1 MAVVAISFDAGAG
14 HVLRDLK
21 TGTLE
26 IVEGVNGR
34 SSLRC
39 QIISVDGSYQP
50 DVDQEVTVTIDS
62 ALAFRGVVVDTEV
75 EYIALGN
82 GLITTVDAADYSCLA
97 ERRVIRAS
105 TPGGVT
111 GRTAIDYIVDNYL
124 ADYGVTRDP
133 GMPEGGD
140 IGALSYHYAKA
151 TEVLDDVVRIASAP
165 QGWLWRID
173 EDKVLTAFLPSL
185 SAWPC
190 PFTVE
195 TADPNL
201 VGDIRI
207 SKLRAEYANRVF
219 LTTGI
224 GIEVDGIEQVIT
236 MMSEDAGSI
245 ANRGIY
251 ETAISTPG
259 PMLADAA
266 QQVADGYLR
275 KLVKEPTQIQ
285 FSTMT
290 GGARAGQTV
299 DIDLP
304 ARGVSGEF
312 LITELQARDL
322 DGKNVLYNVTAVD
335 GGGAAYSWKD
345 TYIFWAEQGSKQ
357 GGAGFAA
364 PVTTTSIAFDA
375 ATDLGVVTATSLT
388 ASHTCSGSNRILWLS
403 VVGDNV
409 NDYITG
415 ATYDGVAM
423 DLVQKRAPGD
433 SNNAWLYQ
441 FVLTAPATG
450 ANNVVITG
458 SSSGII
464 TAVAVSYTGAA
475 QSGQPDNFSQSQS
488 SVIQQ
493 TYSSAI
499 TPTVNGCWVVCA
511 WNAYAFG
518 NAPSAGTA
526 TTLRQVGAFG
536 NAVAFFDSNGAVT
549 PAAPRSLETTYV
561 GAFNRTHM
569 HLLATMAP
577 AVVVG

>member
-1 MAVVAISFDAGAG
+1 
-14 HVLRDLK
+14 
-21 TGTLE
+21 
-26 IVEGVNGR
+26 
-34 SSLRC
+34 
-39 QIISVDGSYQP
+39 
-50 DVDQEVTVTIDS
+50 
-62 ALAFRGVVVDTEV
+62 
-75 EYIALGN
+75 
-82 GLITTVDAADYSCLA
+82 
-97 ERRVIRAS
+97 
-105 TPGGVT
+105 
-111 GRTAIDYIVDNYL
+111 
-124 ADYGVTRDP
+124 
-133 GMPEGGD
+133 
-140 IGALSYHYAKA
+140 
-151 TEVLDDVVRIASAP
+151 
-165 QGWLWRID
+165 
-173 EDKVLTAFLPSL
+173 
-185 SAWPC
+185 
-190 PFTVE
+190 VE

-364 PVTTTSIAFDA
+364 PVTTTTIAFSNSA
-375 ATDLGVVTATSLT
+375 DLGQVTATSHT
-388 ASHTCSGSNRILWLS
+388 AAFTCSGSNRILW
-403 VVGDNV
+403 VTVAGDPTI
-409 NDYITG
+409 DRITG
-415 ATYDGVAM
+415 VTYDGVAM
-423 DLVQKRAPGD
+423 DLVEKRAPGD
-433 SNNAWLYQ
+433 SNNAWLYL
-441 FVLTAPATG
+441 FVLVAPALG
-450 ANNVVITG
+450 SNNVVVTASA
-458 SSSGII
+458 SSYIEAI
-464 TAVAVSYTGAA
+464 AAAYTGVS
-475 QSGQPDNFSQSQS
+475 QVDQPDNSAQSQS
-488 SVIQQ
+488 PGLQQ
-493 TYSSAI
+493 TYSSSI
-499 TPTVNGCWVVCA
+499 TPVANGCWVVCA

-549 PAAPRSLETTYV
+549 PAAPRSLESTYV